1 MSVSPEW
8 FSNVRGCAPSD
19 VFSRYEL
26 GTFAL
31 PFHFEMLADSK
42 RVNAFRDAI
51 REIVTPEH
59 VVLDIG
65 TGSGILAL
73 LAAER
78 AKRVYAIE
86 MDYSLARIAATN
98 FRQSH
103 HRSKITLIVGN
114 ATHLNMPE
122 KVDVIVCEMMD
133 TVLLNEA
140 QVPIINFA
148 RETMLKPDGVVIP
161 CYVRNR
167 VALANCNFKFYDAV
181 QVRVAHYERPD
192 VTQAT
197 VVSEEQEYFFADFS
211 KQVPAEVDT
220 RVILHS
226 TETGAVNSVRLTS
239 VVGLSPLIEL
249 DSCPTLNLPI
259 VVPLVRTVDVM
270 AGETIHLNLK
280 YRHFGNF
287 NNIIA
292 SIEN

>member
-51 REIVTPEH
+51 RELVTSEH

-86 MDYSLARIAATN
+86 MDYSLARIAANN
-98 FRQSH
+98 FRRSP
-103 HRSKITLIVGN
+103 HRGKLTLIVGN
-114 ATHLNMPE
+114 ATQLNMPE

-148 RETMLKPDGVVIP
+148 RQTMLRQDGVVIP
-161 CYVRNR
+161 RFVRNS
-167 VALANCNFKFYDAV
+167 VALANCNFKFYNAV
-181 QVRVAHYERPD
+181 QVQVAHYERPD
-192 VTQAT
+192 VSQAT
-197 VVSEEQEYFFADFS
+197 LLSETQEYFAADFS
-211 KQVPAEVDT
+211 KQVPSEVNT
-220 RVILHS
+220 RVLLHA
-226 TETGAVNSVRLTS
+226 TQTCAVNAIRLTS
-239 VVGLSPLIEL
+239 IVGLSPSIEL

-259 VVPLVRTVDVM
+259 VVPLLCTVDV
-270 AGETIHLNLK
+270 AKGETVQLK
-280 YRHFGNF
+280 LQYKHFANF
-287 NNIIA
+287 NNIAA
-292 SIEN
+292 SIER